1 MRSIRLRSITLP
13 VGAVALVLGAVACDP
28 SSSDSTSGGTTGG
41 NSNGGVVQ
49 PDNSPDPLNVVVNG
63 GNCYGSKNGTVEVR
77 ISRIRP
83 GGGYSVKALYPLA
96 THKNS
101 VIANSSGAADDEGK
115 ATWSFTCGKL
125 RKNPNYRIEA
135 FDMNTGGKGTGT
147 FDVLTEK

>member
-1 MRSIRLRSITLP
+1 MQPYRLRTVSLTICAT
-13 VGAVALVLGAVACDP
+13 VFALGAVACEP
-28 SSSDSTSGGTTGG
+28 QSDSGTSGGTTGG

-49 PDNSPDPLNVVVNG
+49 PDNSPDPLTVIVNG
-63 GNCYGSKNGTVEVR
+63 TNCYGSRNGTVEVK

-96 THKNS
+96 THNNS
-101 VIANSSGAADDEGK
+101 VIAYSSGAANAEGK

-135 FDMNTGGKGTGT
+135 TDMNTGGKGTAT